1 MKVLHIV
8 NTGWF
13 SGAENIACQIID
25 AFRSNVEMT
34 YCGYDGTIRPVL
46 ESSGI
51 EFFPIKKM
59 SVREL
64 KRVLKGVKPD
74 IIHAHDMR
82 ASFFAS
88 LSCGNIPL
96 VCHVHGNAL
105 DSRRISLKSVFFLFA
120 AYKAK
125 HIFWVHESS
134 FMGYIISIH
143 SCNIFTPC
151 KLNPFIKRPC
161 YSFMGYIFHSFFKEK
176 SSILQNVLNTELL
189 IKKKDD
195 DSCNYDYDVV
205 YLGRITSQKNPER
218 LINVFQKLV
227 AINPNAKCAIV
238 GDGIMTDFVA
248 KLIKQM
254 DLTKNVFLLGFKNNP
269 MKLLSD
275 SKALLMTSLWEGL
288 PICALE
294 ALALGVPVV
303 STPVDGLR
311 SIIQN
316 GKNGYLSN
324 NDDEIANYL
333 NILICD
339 KKLHDELSRNCVALS
354 KEYNDFNSYKRKVFS
369 VYNDICA

>member
-1 MKVLHIV
+1 MKVLHLL
-8 NTGWF
+8 NTGKF
-13 SGAENIACQIID
+13 SGAENVACQIIGMLSKD
-25 AFRSNVEMT
+25 VDFIYCCLDGEIRNVLKEKN
-34 YCGYDGTIRPVL
+34 ISFAPL
-46 ESSGI
+46 
-51 EFFPIKKM
+51 KKM
-59 SVREL
+59 SIGEL
-64 KRVLKGVKPD
+64 KRVFRVYSPD
-74 IIHAHDMR
+74 IIHAHDMK

-105 DSRRISLKSVFFLFA
+105 DSRRISLKSVLFLFA

-125 HIFWVHESS
+125 HIFWVHES
-134 FMGYIISIH
+134 
-143 SCNIFTPC
+143 
-151 KLNPFIKRPC
+151 
-161 YSFMGYIFHSFFKEK
+161 SFMGYIFHSFFKEK

-254 DLTKNVFLLGFKNNP
+254 NLTKNVFLLGFKNNP

-294 ALALGVPVV
+294 ALVLGVPVV

-339 KKLHDELSRNCVALS
+339 KKLHDELSGNCVALS

>member
-13 SGAENIACQIID
+13 SGAENVVCQIID
-25 AFRSNVEMT
+25 AFKNNAEMA
-34 YCGYDGTIRPVL
+34 YCGYDGPIRSVL
-46 ESSGI
+46 KDSGI
-51 EFFPIKKM
+51 EFFPIVKM

-64 KRVLKGVKPD
+64 KRVFNEFRPN

-88 LSCGNIPL
+88 SSCGRIPL
-96 VCHVHGNAL
+96 ICHIHGNAL
-105 DSRRISLKSVFFLFA
+105 DSRRISLKSVLFLFA

-134 FMGYIISIH
+134 F
-143 SCNIFTPC
+143 N
-151 KLNPFIKRPC
+151 
-161 YSFMGYIFHSFFKEK
+161 GYIFHSFFRKK

-189 IKKKDD
+189 TKKMNEDF
-195 DSCNYDYDVV
+195 CNYDYDVV
-205 YLGRITSQKNPER
+205 YLGRIASQKNPKR
-218 LINVFQKLV
+218 LINVFRKLI

-238 GDGIMTDFVA
+238 GDGIMSDFVA
-248 KLIKQM
+248 NLITQM

-294 ALALGVPVV
+294 ALTLGVPVV

-311 SIIQN
+311 TIIQN
-316 GKNGYLSN
+316 GKNGYLSD
-324 NDDEIANYL
+324 NDDEIACYL
-333 NILICD
+333 NNLICD
-339 KKLHDELSRNCVALS
+339 KKLHDELSENCVALS
-354 KEYNDFNSYKRKVFS
+354 KEYNDFYSYKSQLAS
-369 VYNDICA
+369 VYNDICT

>member
-125 HIFWVHESS
+125 HIFWVHES
-134 FMGYIISIH
+134 
-143 SCNIFTPC
+143 
-151 KLNPFIKRPC
+151 
-161 YSFMGYIFHSFFKEK
+161 SFMGYIFHSFFKEK